1 MDRGLDLDSPIDVPE
16 QWIQFMDDNVK
27 AGKFKRYATLSIS
40 KVVVHLSSTTTKN
53 RYYWNILLWNQLLVW
68 LDSHVRDPN

>member
-1 MDRGLDLDSPIDVPE
+1 MDNGLDLDSPIDVPE
-16 QWIQFMDDNVK
+16 QWIQFKDDNVK

-40 KVVVHLSSTTTKN
+40 NVVIHLSSTTTED
-53 RYYWNILLWNQLLVW
+53 RYNWDIPSWNQLLVW